1 VYLSVPVRTFL
12 QLWYR
17 SVVYQVRVVLCV
29 PVPVRWVCL
38 TCLVADV
45 HFLTRCG
52 RVALV
57 VFAAR
62 WRTESLSPE
71 TVCGLGGASWT
82 VPVPP

>member
-1 VYLSVPVRTFL
+1 M
-12 QLWYR
+12 
-17 SVVYQVRVVLCV
+17 RVVLCV